1 VPRAGRVP
9 ESGPGK
15 EPLTSQDDRPARD
28 RIGDWAY
35 ARTRD
40 AILDGELEP
49 GSRLSVP
56 DLARRLGISR
66 SPARESILRLLS
78 EGLAEEIPHR
88 GAFVS
93 DITVDDLV
101 DLYAVRAALEGLA
114 ARLAAGNIDP
124 ENRRALE
131 KSLEVHRSAIDDGD
145 RHEITEADMAFHHLL
160 YRISDNPWLLDTLL
174 RLQSLV
180 RLGMRTTM
188 TVPGSPGHA
197 LREHEGILA
206 ALIDQN
212 PTEAERKARG
222 HVERLRSTLRTRRI

>member
-1 VPRAGRVP
+1 V
-9 ESGPGK
+9 
-15 EPLTSQDDRPARD
+15 TSNDDRPARD

-35 ARTRD
+35 AKTRD

-49 GSRLSVP
+49 GARLSVP
-56 DLARRLGISR
+56 DLARRLDISR

-93 DITVDDLV
+93 DITVDDLI
-101 DLYAVRAALEGLA
+101 DLYAVRGALEGLA
-114 ARLAAGNIDP
+114 ARFAAGNINP
-124 ENRRALE
+124 ESRRALE
-131 KSLEVHRSAIDDGD
+131 KALEVHHRAVDDGD
-145 RHEITEADMAFHHLL
+145 RHEITEADMAFHHML
-160 YRISDNPWLLDTLL
+160 YRMSGNPWLLDTLL

-197 LREHEGILA
+197 LSEHEEILA
-206 ALIDQN
+206 ALIAQD
-212 PTEAERKARG
+212 PDDAERKARR
-222 HVERLRSTLRTRRI
+222 HIDRLRSTLRTHRT